1 MECPDVSAR
10 YPRTWPS
17 IIEECNWSQ
26 SKIYQY
32 KLHRKVYD
40 PQIGDTG
47 VLEDGVP
54 PNDLQFV
61 KNNHG
66 GVLMKRYLLWFLHAF
81 LLLTSKLA
89 AQTGTTSLRGNL
101 ILTNTCPGRIPK
113 ANLEGCGCGFFPN
126 WRLHMRA
133 FSKEN
138 SSVCLFFCLLA
149 VLICLLTPV
158 GAWAQAVATGTVH
171 GVVTD
176 PANAVV
182 VGAAVTLTDTSTNAA
197 RTATTNQAGR
207 GLFPVVP
214 PAV

>member
-1 MECPDVSAR
+1 MECHYVSAQ

-32 KLHRKVYD
+32 KLQRKVYA

-54 PNDLQFV
+54 PNNLQLV

-66 GVLMKRYLLWFLHAF
+66 GVLMKRNLLWFLLEF
-81 LLLTSKLA
+81 LLLTSRLA
-89 AQTGTTSLRGNL
+89 EQTATTSLRGNL
-101 ILTNTCPGRIPK
+101 ILTNTRPGRIPK

-126 WRLHMRA
+126 WRLLMRA

-138 SSVCLFFCLLA
+138 FPVCVFFCLLA
-149 VLICLLTPV
+149 VLICLLMPV
-158 GAWAQAVATGTVH
+158 GAWAQAVATGTV
-171 GVVTD
+171 
-176 PANAVV
+176 
-182 VGAAVTLTDTSTNAA
+182 
-197 RTATTNQAGR
+197 
-207 GLFPVVP
+207 
-214 PAV
+214 